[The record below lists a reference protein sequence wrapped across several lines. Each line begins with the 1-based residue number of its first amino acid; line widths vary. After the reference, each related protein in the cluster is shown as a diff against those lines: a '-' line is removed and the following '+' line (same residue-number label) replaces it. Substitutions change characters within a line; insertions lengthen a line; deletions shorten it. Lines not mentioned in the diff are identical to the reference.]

1 MNRYLTAYS
10 GVVPAQAGTQ
20 YPRIGCCNSA
30 ASIAHP
36 VFTGSPLAR
45 GRRRR
50 NYTALQFL
58 GALLLLCLSLT
69 PAHADTIRVIIP
81 FAPGGALDPIARI
94 MVNGWSRLR
103 PTDSIIVENIGGAGG
118 IVGMSTVA
126 KAAPDGRTL
135 LFSPSGNIVISPSLQ
150 PNLPYDAAS
159 AFEPL
164 VLVGSVKSAM
174 IVRASLDA
182 RSLAEL
188 VALGKRGEK
197 LTFGSPGPGTSP
209 HISGELLN
217 YAAGIAMT
225 HVPFRGLGPAL
236 NNLIGGHIDAIT
248 TSVIGVLPYVEART
262 ARALA
267 VFDTERSDRLQD
279 VPTTVE
285 LGFPELVMPQ
295 WYGLLGPAAMPMEI
309 RRTIENEILSVL
321 RTPEVMTQLAASGVA
336 GPKGASEF
344 RMLLDA
350 ELRKWPPLIAKLG
363 IRAE

>member
-1 MNRYLTAYS
+1 MMRSLRS
-10 GVVPAQAGTQ
+10 PFVPAKAGTQ
-20 YPRIGCCNSA
+20 
-30 ASIAHP
+30 
-36 VFTGSPLAR
+36 
-45 GRRRR
+45 GRQ
-50 NYTALQFL
+50 TETWEQ
-58 GALLLLCLSLT
+58 GALGSRLRGNERSGCRALVAFMTGVFALLSCAL

-103 PTDSIIVENIGGAGG
+103 PGDSIIVENIGGAGG
-118 IVGMSTVA
+118 IVGMNTVA

-150 PNLPYDAAS
+150 PSLPYDTAS

-164 VLVGSVKSAM
+164 VLVGSVKSAL

-182 RSLAEL
+182 PSLAEL

-217 YAAGIAMT
+217 HAAGIAMT

-248 TSVIGVLPYVEART
+248 TSVIGVLPYVEAKT

-267 VFDTERSDRLQD
+267 VFDTERSDRLPN

-285 LGFPELVMPQ
+285 LGYQDLVMPQ
-295 WYGLLGPAAMPMEI
+295 WYGLLGPAGMPAEI
-309 RRTIENEILSVL
+309 KRTIESQVLSVL
-321 RTPEVMTQLAASGVA
+321 AMPEVMTQLAASGVA
-336 GPKGASEF
+336 GPKGATEF
-344 RMLLDA
+344 RILLDA
-350 ELRKWPPLIAKLG
+350 ELKKWPPLIAKLG
-363 IRAE
+363 VKAE